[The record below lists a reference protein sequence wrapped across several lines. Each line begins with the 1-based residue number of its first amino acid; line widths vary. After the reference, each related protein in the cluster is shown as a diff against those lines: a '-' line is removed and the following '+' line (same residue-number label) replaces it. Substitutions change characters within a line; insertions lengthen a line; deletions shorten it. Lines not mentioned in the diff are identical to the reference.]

1 MINLAKPLAVGAR
14 TNQPLCARAGQVC
27 RRQEPIKLTWGRRA
41 QRTIVC
47 GRARLFVR
55 SVSGVG
61 RRQAAAAR
69 ACCAELIHLGSK
81 WRQERVCCA
90 GAPGGGG
97 GGGGERFSGKTPNG
111 RRVACAR
118 APPKRVEPRR
128 RPNRAAASRAR
139 RTRAHNATDD
149 GAEARAREP
158 TPRHTARPDQIRCGR
173 RLAARAPPWPCAPLW
188 RRRRRTTATRARGAA
203 HWDARA
209 LSPARPPTR
218 RMTHRPGRQRQLTN
232 QRLAGPPT
240 DTRARDPLISRTRA
254 DPGPN

>member
-90 GAPGGGG
+90 GAPGGGAAAAANDFQAKHQMG
-97 GGGGERFSGKTPNG
+97 GGSH
-111 RRVACAR
+111 AR
-118 APPKRVEPRR
+118 ARHQNELSPGAGPIGQQHRARDAHARTTPPTTEQRRARASRR
-128 RPNRAAASRAR
+128 RDTPRGQIRFGAGAAWLRARLLGLARRSGAGVGAPPPRGHGAPPTGTRARSAPRAR
-139 RTRAHNATDD
+139 RH
-149 GAEARAREP
+149 AE
-158 TPRHTARPDQIRCGR
+158 
-173 RLAARAPPWPCAPLW
+173 
-188 RRRRRTTATRARGAA
+188 
-203 HWDARA
+203 
-209 LSPARPPTR
+209 
-218 RMTHRPGRQRQLTN
+218 
-232 QRLAGPPT
+232 
-240 DTRARDPLISRTRA
+240 
-254 DPGPN
+254 